1 MNLEEFNIIIFI
13 TGIIIGCV
21 ATLFVKSLSTRQ
33 NKQTM
38 SNSSVITIKSL
49 QQELDNKQVIID
61 NFFTD
66 SNEHLIAAEKR
77 LTELRSC
84 LANNASQLSNVKI
97 ETHLATTSVTAE
109 DDSKITEAPRD
120 YALKKDKEP
129 GMLSESY
136 GLDDRNRD
144 ADLEP
149 KRTI

>member
-21 ATLFVKSLSTRQ
+21 ATLALKSYSAK
-33 NKQTM
+33 NNSKKVNAGSNIITM
-38 SNSSVITIKSL
+38 KSL

-66 SNEHLIAAEKR
+66 SNEHLLSAEKR
-77 LTELRSC
+77 LADLRDA
-84 LANNASQLSNVKI
+84 LADNASQLSNIKI
-97 ETHLATTSVTAE
+97 ERSTASANNTDTTESTFFE
-109 DDSKITEAPRD
+109 PPRD

-129 GMLSESY
+129 GMLSETF
-136 GLDDRNRD
+136 GFDDKNID
-144 ADLEP
+144 IEP

>member
-21 ATLFVKSLSTRQ
+21 ATLALKSYSAKNNSKKTDSSS
-33 NKQTM
+33 NIITM
-38 SNSSVITIKSL
+38 KSL

-66 SNEHLIAAEKR
+66 SNEHLMSVEKR
-77 LTELRSC
+77 LTELRNT
-84 LANNASQLSNVKI
+84 LADNASQLSNVKI
-97 ETHLATTSVTAE
+97 ERS
-109 DDSKITEAPRD
+109 ITETNNSDTVEAESFEPPRD

-129 GMLSESY
+129 GMLSEKF
-136 GLDDRNRD
+136 GFNDKNIDI
-144 ADLEP
+144 EP

>member
-13 TGIIIGCV
+13 TGIIVGCI
-21 ATLFVKSLSTRQ
+21 ATLAFKSISAKNSSKHTS
-33 NKQTM
+33 
-38 SNSSVITIKSL
+38 SNSNIITMKSL

-66 SNEHLIAAEKR
+66 SNEHLSSVEKR
-77 LTELRSC
+77 LAELRNS

-97 ETHLATTSVTAE
+97 ENSASINNAETVDTSSMME
-109 DDSKITEAPRD
+109 PPRD
-120 YALKKDKEP
+120 YALKNGKEP
-129 GMLSESY
+129 GMLSDAF
-136 GLDDRNRD
+136 GLDDRS

>member
-21 ATLFVKSLSTRQ
+21 ATLFVKSLNTRQ

-49 QQELDNKQVIID
+49 QQELDSKQVIID

-77 LTELRSC
+77 LAELRNC
-84 LANNASQLSNVKI
+84 LASNAPQLSNVKI
-97 ETHLATTSVTAE
+97 ESHQTTTSVLT
-109 DDSKITEAPRD
+109 DDSEITEAPRD

-129 GMLSESY
+129 GMLSESF

-144 ADLEP
+144 SDLEP

>member
-21 ATLFVKSLSTRQ
+21 ATLALKSYSAKNNSKKVGTSS
-33 NKQTM
+33 NIITM
-38 SNSSVITIKSL
+38 KSL

-66 SNEHLIAAEKR
+66 SNEHLVSAEKR
-77 LTELRSC
+77 LADLRNA
-84 LANNASQLSNVKI
+84 LADNASQLSNIKI
-97 ETHLATTSVTAE
+97 ERSGTTANTSDPAE
-109 DDSKITEAPRD
+109 TTTFEPPRD

-129 GMLSESY
+129 GMLSETF
-136 GLDDRNRD
+136 GFDDKN
-144 ADLEP
+144 ADIEP

>member
-21 ATLFVKSLSTRQ
+21 ATLFVKSLNTRQ
-33 NKQTM
+33 NKQAT
-38 SNSSVITIKSL
+38 SNSSIITIKSL
-49 QQELDNKQVIID
+49 QQELDSKQVIID

-66 SNEHLIAAEKR
+66 SNEQLNAAEKR
-77 LTELRSC
+77 LAELRSV

-97 ETHLATTSVTAE
+97 EKHQASTTVTA
-109 DDSKITEAPRD
+109 DDSEITEPPRD

-129 GMLSESY
+129 GMLSESF

-144 ADLEP
+144 LDLEP